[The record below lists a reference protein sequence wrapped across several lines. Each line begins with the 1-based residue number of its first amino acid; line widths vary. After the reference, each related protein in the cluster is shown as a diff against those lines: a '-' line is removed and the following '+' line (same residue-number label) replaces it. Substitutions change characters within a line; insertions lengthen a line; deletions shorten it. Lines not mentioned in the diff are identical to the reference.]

1 VLSAHAPNLPTDQ
14 DAEVAQVAVSAV
26 RSLVSERRTTTVRL
40 SAPGSPD
47 EIEVTLPGEALHQL
61 IRILTHMANGH
72 AVTVMPI
79 QAEVTTQQAA
89 DLLGVSR
96 PYLVRLLE
104 EGKIPFHKV
113 GTHRRV
119 RVADVF
125 DYKGRRSAESKRMLD
140 ELAREAQE
148 LGLGY

>member
-1 VLSAHAPNLPTDQ
+1 VNAEAINPPTDQ
-14 DAEVAQVAVSAV
+14 DAEAAQLAIDAV
-26 RSLVSERRTTTVRL
+26 RPLVSQRRPTTIRL
-40 SAPGSPD
+40 RAPD
-47 EIEVTLPGEALHQL
+47 AANEVEVTLPSAALHLL
-61 IRILTHMANGH
+61 IRVLTHMANGH

-79 QAEVTTQQAA
+79 QAELTTQQAA
-89 DLLGVSR
+89 DLIGVSR

-119 RVADVF
+119 RAVDVIQ
-125 DYKGRRSAESKRMLD
+125 YKARRRGDNKRLPD
-140 ELAREAQE
+140 ELTREAEE